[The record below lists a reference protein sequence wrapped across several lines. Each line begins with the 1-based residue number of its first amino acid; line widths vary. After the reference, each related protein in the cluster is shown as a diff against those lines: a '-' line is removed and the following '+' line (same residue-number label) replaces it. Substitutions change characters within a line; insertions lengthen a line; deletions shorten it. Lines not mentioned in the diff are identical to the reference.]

1 VGCPIIEM
9 ATIEDILNASDSDD
23 EDLVVKR
30 HSISS
35 INLEA
40 LLEDDDDDV
49 VPASRT
55 LAPGGVGFM
64 EESRSVLQEKEL
76 PSRVPFSYEQ
86 RRIWGTAPNGQ
97 DEDVVN
103 RKMGD
108 LAVGETRGMHT
119 LEDLDG
125 KSRPEADLVFLASLD
140 MAELREQR
148 NIACSSSK
156 DLIAVLQMKRVKSTS
171 DSTLTSD
178 ASSTIKY
185 TEMDVLSTQLR
196 RNASYKQHGPGIAT
210 AIHVHKR
217 FIVIGTSSGLL
228 LLFDRNQEIRQVI
241 GSSSPQGTRCYKS
254 VTAIDT
260 LPSGTVII
268 CGYLTGEIALWDV
281 AKGSSLKRVT
291 DIHTCRISRLQF
303 IINLNDI
310 GSSSANSSTVSTVP
324 SDFTIVSVDAKGIV
338 NRGHFS
344 KSIWS
349 NLNAEFDLLLDGQSG
364 IVLDMSALSLYSDET
379 EKLVMTG
386 LKTMKDVPVISPLLA
401 DMNFVAFNSLTRTY
415 IVQIQP
421 VVRVIHRW
429 APPTDSS
436 VEKDLA
442 VLKNQSLSS
451 TLSSSLKPVVPASS
465 LDWAWSI
472 KRQYRW
478 PV

>member
-140 MAELREQR
+140 MAELR
-148 NIACSSSK
+148 
-156 DLIAVLQMKRVKSTS
+156 
-171 DSTLTSD
+171 
-178 ASSTIKY
+178 
-185 TEMDVLSTQLR
+185 
-196 RNASYKQHGPGIAT
+196 
-210 AIHVHKR
+210 
-217 FIVIGTSSGLL
+217 
-228 LLFDRNQEIRQVI
+228 
-241 GSSSPQGTRCYKS
+241 
-254 VTAIDT
+254 
-260 LPSGTVII
+260 
-268 CGYLTGEIALWDV
+268 
-281 AKGSSLKRVT
+281 
-291 DIHTCRISRLQF
+291 
-303 IINLNDI
+303 
-310 GSSSANSSTVSTVP
+310 
-324 SDFTIVSVDAKGIV
+324 
-338 NRGHFS
+338 
-344 KSIWS
+344 
-349 NLNAEFDLLLDGQSG
+349 
-364 IVLDMSALSLYSDET
+364 
-379 EKLVMTG
+379 
-386 LKTMKDVPVISPLLA
+386 
-401 DMNFVAFNSLTRTY
+401 
-415 IVQIQP
+415 
-421 VVRVIHRW
+421 
-429 APPTDSS
+429 
-436 VEKDLA
+436 
-442 VLKNQSLSS
+442 
-451 TLSSSLKPVVPASS
+451 
-465 LDWAWSI
+465 
-472 KRQYRW
+472 
-478 PV
+478 